1 MNERHPMDVL
11 HSFSIKNIFY
21 DLSLYYFHMMICFY
35 LLENNFVC
43 FQSLC
48 KRAIEVCSNAVS
60 KRSTEK
66 NATVQKDATK
76 RERKNK

>member
-1 MNERHPMDVL
+1 MFLLAGKWVL
-11 HSFSIKNIFY
+11 
-21 DLSLYYFHMMICFY
+21 
-35 LLENNFVC
+35 FVC

-66 NATVQKDATK
+66 NATVQKDK
-76 RERKNK
+76 SGKKG

>member
-11 HSFSIKNIFY
+11 HSFSIKNI
-21 DLSLYYFHMMICFY
+21 FHMMICFY

-76 RERKNK
+76 RERKDK